1 MRGYTNRE
9 NKSKSVFSRISVFAN
24 KIKNKERYKN
34 AAYYTLSSENYVPKF
49 SSLFLCFNS
58 SGLGFV
64 DSLFNAAYMYAGERE
79 YRTKNKLKKCY
90 GSVALHPHGY
100 GRSCFKLTW
109 WSAVIKVLEFIPRI
123 KSLLVRLSSS
133 LCSRE
138 AGGENSFDKFARTA
152 RFCKKNI
159 AYILPMVTA
168 IAVGAFIYNASL
180 ERIVLSV
187 SYDGVEIGN
196 VENSAIVGDAL
207 KAAEDTLSES
217 TGYYMK
223 LSDNISYKVVKA
235 RRPEYTASGELYG
248 AILEQAKKDYTTAYG
263 LYIDGTLVAPLESKT
278 EIEEVL
284 DEISGESSGIAN
296 GIQILRQDY
305 PQEAIK
311 SGDEL
316 KQMLGASPEKLVM
329 TSGSVPSTENTEKAP
344 VIIRDIPA
352 PVDPGSV
359 DFSNAYAID
368 GDKTLEIL
376 YKTEVQEQK
385 TVDYEYETVYE
396 YDTNIYTTSKYVKQ
410 KGKNGSKKITE
421 SIIYVNGEEQSRTVI
436 DEEIIKEPVNRIIVK
451 GLKPIPESVSD
462 TRLVWPIEYFVNEKF
477 GWRLRN
483 NSYMEYH
490 AGIDMAAPCGTP
502 ILAAA
507 SGVVE
512 QADNQYNGYGKMV
525 IIRHTDGRETF
536 YAHMNDIYVS
546 VGDIVTQGEVIGE
559 VGSTGDSTGYHLH
572 FEVRVNGVAQDP
584 LNFLVPKGE

>member
-9 NKSKSVFSRISVFAN
+9 NKSKSVFSRISAFAN

-49 SSLFLCFNS
+49 SSLFLCFSS

-100 GRSCFKLTW
+100 GRRCFKLTF

-123 KSLLVRLSSS
+123 SSGLSRLSSS
-133 LCSRE
+133 LCARQ
-138 AGGENSFDKFARTA
+138 AGGESSFNRFSRSA

-159 AYILPMVTA
+159 SYILPAVAA

-180 ERIVLSV
+180 ERVVLSV

-196 VENSAIVGDAL
+196 VESSAIVSDAL
-207 KAAEDTLSES
+207 EAAEGTLSES
-217 TGYYMK
+217 TGVYMK

-235 RRPEYTASGELYG
+235 RKPEYTASSQLYS
-248 AILEQAKKDYTTAYG
+248 AILTQAKKNYTTAYG

-278 EIEEVL
+278 EIEDVL
-284 DEISGESSGIAN
+284 TEISGESSGIAN

-316 KQMLGASPEKLVM
+316 KEMLGSAPEKLVM
-329 TSGSVPSTENTEKAP
+329 SSGSAPSAENTEKAP

-352 PVDPGSV
+352 PMNPDSV

-396 YDTNIYTTSKYVKQ
+396 YDTDTYTTSKYVKQ

-421 SIIYVNGEEQSRTVI
+421 SIIYVNGEEQSRTVVN
-436 DEEIIKEPVNRIIVK
+436 EEIIKEPVNRIIVK
-451 GLKPIPESVSD
+451 GLKPTPESLAD
-462 TRLVWPIEYFVNEKF
+462 TRLVWPIEFFVNESF

-512 QADNQYNGYGKMV
+512 QAGNHYNGYGKMV

-559 VGSTGDSTGYHLH
+559 VGSTGDSTGYHIH

-584 LNFLVPKGE
+584 LDFLVPKGE